1 MHDSTCIYCISDAS
15 TKYYLKKLN
24 ERFCVFIQYLFAWMI
39 IFFVCAE
46 PDYAPL
52 TSHLP
57 FFFTNSAPFPHPS
70 VSPSSSLSVSLSQCQ
85 WQGLL
90 HEQTASVLGANFSQL
105 WGCGEQPFIS
115 GKQTRPITSSG
126 GWCGQGGRGTGGDQ
140 QVFFF
145 FFPSPSIPKSESSKY
160 PCTYTCTRAGYE
172 GLGPQSK
179 EWCQFSNYVLINIP
193 HHLPKGSV
201 SSSVGEP
208 LLFLLL
214 KAFFPSL
221 ATIGI
226 WVATAVT
233 CKIYLQ
239 KKTLGFQVRLFSF
252 LLSHSSARNRHSIS
266 EDDRNASSRWMT
278 LVCSRPSS
286 VCVLPSEIK
295 LQCINQHAGQR

>member
-1 MHDSTCIYCISDAS
+1 
-15 TKYYLKKLN
+15 
-24 ERFCVFIQYLFAWMI
+24 MI

-57 FFFTNSAPFPHPS
+57 SFFFTLIQPLSLTPLSHPHP
-70 VSPSSSLSVSLSQCQ
+70 PSLSRSLSVSDRVCYMSRLPAC
-85 WQGLL
+85 
-90 HEQTASVLGANFSQL
+90 SVPTS
-105 WGCGEQPFIS
+105 P
-115 GKQTRPITSSG
+115 SSG
-126 GWCGQGGRGTGGDQ
+126 DVVSSPLSPGNRRVRSPPRGAGVGREGEETSR
-140 QVFFF
+140 F

-160 PCTYTCTRAGYE
+160 PCAYTCTHAQYE

-179 EWCQFSNYVLINIP
+179 EWCQFTNYVLINIP
-193 HHLPKGSV
+193 HQLPKGSV
-201 SSSVGEP
+201 SGSVQEP

-252 LLSHSSARNRHSIS
+252 VLSHSSARNRHSIS

-286 VCVLPSEIK
+286 VCVLSSEIK